1 MKSPSSFDF
10 SFIKKLFPEIV
21 GNYLAKLGIALNLV
35 DPKCGGCVIVGAKG
49 TGKSL
54 LLKSLKTYL
63 SSTQEKFVEIP
74 SHVREENLLSGLDI
88 EKTLEKG
95 EPQYIEGLLERARGG
110 YVLLDDLHL
119 LRDEVL
125 SLIFENLH
133 NYCLITTINS
143 DDGEVSP
150 HYLDKIGLCAP
161 MEQLTDRRELLRVS
175 LTPLSVDSSTGE
187 LKKRIGLARG
197 LIKSYKVEHHLWD
210 YLTERALSEGIRTHR
225 AEIFL
230 FFAGRALAGLL
241 MQEYLQEQIFD
252 LVTPLVFSH
261 RKIQVNERT
270 EEHKNLKTKEEND
283 KERDREDR
291 DQKPNQAEKQ
301 NESKGGEQ
309 KFKGEERQE
318 RSGETDLRNNEKPIE
333 EIIHSPSK
341 EEIFRIGP
349 FSEIRKLLLPKS
361 RKLTKSSGRRSRA
374 KTYRRGYKLR
384 SLPYAKDRE
393 IDIYETLKKASMYQ
407 KIRGSVDRIV
417 IKREDLCS
425 KERGGKES
433 QLLLFVVD
441 ASGSQGVKRR
451 MEAVKGAIFS
461 LLIDAYK
468 KRDKVALII
477 FRKFG
482 AELLLPPTQ
491 SVQLAHRALKNI
503 ITGGNT
509 PLSAGL
515 FEAYRLI
522 KKYHHRNPGS
532 KVILII
538 LTDGK
543 TNIPIKK
550 AEDPLKE
557 VSSICSTLRELP
569 YIYPLVI
576 DTEIKTDLLRMDL
589 AKDIAKWLGAKYY
602 ELEALSNEGLINLIR
617 THQQSL

>member
-10 SFIKKLFPEIV
+10 SFVRKLFPGVV
-21 GNYLAKLGIALNLV
+21 GNYLAKLGIVLNLV
-35 DPKCGGCVIVGAKG
+35 DPKCGGCVIVGVRG

-63 SSTQEKFVEIP
+63 SYTREKFVEIP
-74 SHVREENLLSGLDI
+74 SHAREENLLSGLDL

-119 LRDEVL
+119 LRDDVQAI
-125 SLIFENLH
+125 IFENLH

-143 DDGEVSP
+143 EDGEVSP

-161 MEQLTDRRELLRVS
+161 MEQLSDRRELFRSS
-175 LTPLSVDSSTGE
+175 LTSNVDSSTDE
-187 LKKRIGLARG
+187 LKRRIGLARG

-210 YLTERALSEGIRTHR
+210 YLTERALSEGVRTHR

-241 MQEYLQEQIFD
+241 MHKSLQEQIFD
-252 LVTPLVFSH
+252 YVAPLVFSH
-261 RKIQVNERT
+261 RKSQKNERT
-270 EEHKNLKTKEEND
+270 EEHKNPKTKKEND
-283 KERDREDR
+283 KEREREDR
-291 DQKPNQAEKQ
+291 DQRPHQAENQ
-301 NESKGGEQ
+301 NESKRGEQ
-309 KFKGEERQE
+309 KFQGEERQK
-318 RSGETDLRNNEKPIE
+318 RLGETESRSNERPIE
-333 EIIHSPSK
+333 ELIPSSSK
-341 EEIFRIGP
+341 EEIFRIGA
-349 FSEIRKLLLPKS
+349 FSEIRKILLPKN
-361 RKLTKSSGRRSRA
+361 RKLTKTAGRRSRA
-374 KTYRRGYKLR
+374 KTLRRGYKLR
-384 SLPYAKDRE
+384 SLPFAKDRE

-407 KIRGSVDRIV
+407 KMRGSGERIV

-491 SVQLAHRALKNI
+491 SVQLAHRTLKNI

-522 KKYHHRNPGS
+522 KKYHYRNPGS
-532 KVILII
+532 KVILIL

-543 TNIPIKK
+543 TNIPLKK

-557 VSSICSTLRELP
+557 VSSICSTLSKLP
-569 YIYPLVI
+569 YVYPLVI
-576 DTEIKTDLLRMDL
+576 DTEIKSDLLRMDL
-589 AKDIAKWLGAKYY
+589 ARDIAKWLGAKYY
-602 ELEALSNEGLINLIR
+602 ELEALSGEGLINLIR
-617 THQQSL
+617 TYQQIL